1 MSNLTFCLHTN
12 RFKRNKCSLKIIS
25 FSYIRYVIKCDEKM
39 QLTVSPKHFNQRF
52 ISDLLPKTPERK
64 ILSHFHS

>member
-1 MSNLTFCLHTN
+1 
-12 RFKRNKCSLKIIS
+12 
-25 FSYIRYVIKCDEKM
+25 M

-64 ILSHFHS
+64 ILSHFHSETGSKPNIGITRLFKIASMC